1 MQYVTKFATEDKLTK
16 CTQIRPDPYF
26 DKRGV
31 LKPGYTTQ
39 FEIGHIA
46 LIALMQ
52 WGQENAHAREELYKK
67 HKLRFITNKTIF
79 GYEVK
84 TLVSMMHWDEF
95 NKSFKFG
102 CIMGHLKKKG
112 TSFEKLREKAELMLR
127 EEERLSTAKFKRG
140 MRYGRKFHAAVRIQ
154 EWWLRK
160 KRKFRIYKNLYQL
173 MDEYSVEGGFTGQDS
188 RKYLGMGK
196 GKNLLKI
203 QEDIMEKIE
212 KRRVKCRNFS
222 KSLLN
227 ATCTAIARNRAKE
240 KRRQDFFAK
249 REAFNITHGLAPTI
263 YGFGSST
270 RWADHDE
277 PYYCEPC
284 ATTDLSYP
292 GGGRSSSSLDHPR
305 WAAQCSRCGKKN
317 PYYEKTEYEM
327 LELTLPSAPTHTNW
341 REMSPSPPP
350 APPPSPCDEGP
361 AGDKGPE
368 SSRGRWSGKW
378 FRRFGLTK

>member
-1 MQYVTKFATEDKLTK
+1 MKKV
-16 CTQIRPDPYF
+16 
-26 DKRGV
+26 DKR
-31 LKPGYTTQ
+31 
-39 FEIGHIA
+39 
-46 LIALMQ
+46 
-52 WGQENAHAREELYKK
+52 R
-67 HKLRFITNKTIF
+67 ITCIKFT
-79 GYEVK
+79 
-84 TLVSMMHWDEF
+84 
-95 NKSFKFG
+95 KS
-102 CIMGHLKKKG
+102 I
-112 TSFEKLREKAELMLR
+112 
-127 EEERLSTAKFKRG
+127 
-140 MRYGRKFHAAVRIQ
+140 
-154 EWWLRK
+154 
-160 KRKFRIYKNLYQL
+160 
-173 MDEYSVEGGFTGQDS
+173 
-188 RKYLGMGK
+188 
-196 GKNLLKI
+196 
-203 QEDIMEKIE
+203 
-212 KRRVKCRNFS
+212 
-222 KSLLN
+222 LN

-249 REAFNITHGLAPTI
+249 REEFNITHRLAPTI

-292 GGGRSSSSLDHPR
+292 GDGRSSSSLVNPR
-305 WAAQCSRCGKKN
+305 WAAQCSKCGKKN

-378 FRRFGLTK
+378 SRRFGLTK

>member
-1 MQYVTKFATEDKLTK
+1 MEYITKFATEDKLLESTK

-31 LKPGYTTQ
+31 LKPGYSTQ

-46 LIALMQ
+46 VIALMQ
-52 WGQENAHAREELYKK
+52 WGQENAHVKKELYKK

-112 TSFEKLREKAELMLR
+112 TSFEKLCEKAELMLK

-203 QEDIMEKIE
+203 QEDIIKKVEM
-212 KRRVKCRNFS
+212 RRITCRKF
-222 KSLLN
+222 
-227 ATCTAIARNRAKE
+227 ATAIRSGTCSAIARNRAK
-240 KRRQDFFAK
+240 
-249 REAFNITHGLAPTI
+249 REAL
-263 YGFGSST
+263 
-270 RWADHDE
+270 
-277 PYYCEPC
+277 
-284 ATTDLSYP
+284 
-292 GGGRSSSSLDHPR
+292 
-305 WAAQCSRCGKKN
+305 
-317 PYYEKTEYEM
+317 
-327 LELTLPSAPTHTNW
+327 NW
-341 REMSPSPPP
+341 LEMSPLPSP
-350 APPPSPCDEGP
+350 APCGCRGIPCDEGP
-361 AGDKGPE
+361 SGDSGPP
-368 SSRGRWSGKW
+368 SFLGKW
-378 FRRFGLTK
+378 GRRFGLTKKF

>member
-1 MQYVTKFATEDKLTK
+1 MQYVGKYATEDKLTAK
-16 CTQIRPDPYF
+16 CTKIYPNPYF
-26 DKRGV
+26 DQHGV
-31 LKPGYTTQ
+31 LKPGYSTQ

-46 LIALMQ
+46 VIALMQ
-52 WGQENAHAREELYKK
+52 WGQENAHVKKELYKK
-67 HKLRFITNKTIF
+67 HKLRSITNKTIF

-102 CIMGHLKKKG
+102 CILGHLKKKG
-112 TSFEKLREKAELMLR
+112 TSFEKLREKAALMLK

-154 EWWLRK
+154 EWWLRNH
-160 KRKFRIYKNLYQL
+160 RRYRIYKTIYQL

-212 KRRVKCRNFS
+212 KRRVKCREVS
-222 KSLLN
+222 KSFIN
-227 ATCTAIARNRAKE
+227 ATLQKVIECRKRKRVKE
-240 KRRQDFFAK
+240 KHRRDFFA
-249 REAFNITHGLAPTI
+249 RSAAFNITHGLAPTI

-327 LELTLPSAPTHTNW
+327 LELPSAPTHTNW

-350 APPPSPCDEGP
+350 ACDEGP
-361 AGDKGPE
+361 VGDKGPA
-368 SSRGRWSGKW
+368 SSQDGWMGKW
-378 FRRFGLTK
+378 WRRLGLTK